1 MNPRTCQTRPP
12 IGTRLEGSGF
22 ALEAK
27 VAYLSHPDSY
37 PERPAAVEVVE
48 THMSFVFLTDR
59 HAYKLRK
66 PVLYDFLDF
75 STLAARHA
83 DCLEEMRLNRR
94 LAADVYLDVVA
105 LTQRADGPLQLAGG
119 GEAVEWLVKM
129 RRLPRELMLD
139 RAICGERVSPD
150 DVRRF
155 VLVLAEFYRRAE
167 PVAMDPGFYRG
178 RFERDIRA
186 NQRELSV
193 ADYGLPRALLE
204 AITVSQLNTLKREA
218 AAFDQRVADGKIV
231 EGHGDLRPEHIFLGR
246 EPVFIDCLE
255 FNRQWRLLDP
265 VEEIAYLSLECEHA
279 GAPWISEVAFETY
292 SERTGDVPATRLVRF
307 YKSVRASLRAK
318 LSVWHLRDHLEAA
331 AREKWIDR
339 ARRYL
344 ELAARYASLS

>member
-1 MNPRTCQTRPP
+1 MNSSTCQTRPP
-12 IGTRLEGSGF
+12 IGTPLEVHGF

-27 VAYLSHPDSY
+27 VACLSRPDSY
-37 PERPAAVEVVE
+37 PDRPAAVEVVE
-48 THMSFVFLTDR
+48 THMSFVFLTDH

-105 LTQRADGPLQLAGG
+105 LTRLAGG
-119 GEAVEWLVKM
+119 QLRLAGDGEAVEWLVKM
-129 RRLPRELMLD
+129 RRLPRGLMLD
-139 RAICGERVSPD
+139 RAISGQRVSPD

-155 VLVLAEFYRRAE
+155 MLVLAEFYRRAE
-167 PVAMDPGFYRG
+167 PVAMNPGFYRG

-193 ADYGLPRALLE
+193 PDYGLPRTLLE
-204 AITVSQLNTLKREA
+204 AIAASQLDILNRQA
-218 AAFDQRVADGKIV
+218 AVFDKRVADGTIV

-246 EPVFIDCLE
+246 DPVFIDCLE
-255 FNRQWRLLDP
+255 FNREWRLLDP

-279 GAPWISEVAFETY
+279 GAPWIGEVAFETY
-292 SERTGDVPATRLVRF
+292 SEHTGDVPATQLVRF

-318 LSVWHLRDHLEAA
+318 LSVWHLRDHLEPP

-344 ELAARYASLS
+344 ELAHCYAQNP